1 MRFHVVRV
9 PLRIGDDHGTC
20 VHSAVGSFNHFLS
33 LLDFM
38 VDVSARS
45 SSEVGEALHEVEGE
59 SVSGR

>member
-1 MRFHVVRV
+1 MIFHVVRV

-20 VHSAVGSFNHFLS
+20 VHSAVGSLNHFLS

-45 SSEVGEALHEVEGE
+45 SSEVGEALHEV
-59 SVSGR
+59 

>member
-1 MRFHVVRV
+1 
-9 PLRIGDDHGTC
+9 
-20 VHSAVGSFNHFLS
+20 

-59 SVSGR
+59 SVSGRLRAYAVIRAVMNMFGDNRSSEKSV